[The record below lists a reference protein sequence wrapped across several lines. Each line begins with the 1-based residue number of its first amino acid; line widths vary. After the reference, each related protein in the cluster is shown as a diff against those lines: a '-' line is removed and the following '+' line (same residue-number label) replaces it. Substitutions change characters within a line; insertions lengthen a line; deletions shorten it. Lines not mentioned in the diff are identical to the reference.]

1 MDGNTHFM
9 IGIIFAEILYVTVV
23 SKYLKKDQAI
33 YSRALMWF
41 LGGLGGW
48 SPDGDGLSGVFE
60 NVLTQAR
67 PWSIDLFYEYHR
79 AYSHGIVALAV
90 TIAMVIVGIV
100 CFNASKEGH
109 EESTESRLARKK
121 VLPIYGMLAMLA
133 GFLFYSDA
141 TKYYAFFFLLGAMV
155 FFTWTLVT
163 AGTPL
168 YAVAFFGAALFHH
181 LCDFIQCK
189 WNPFAPWDPN
199 VMVGLFLYCNGYN
212 NVFYYILEIPPHIVV
227 LILLFIR
234 INQYVKNK
242 RVTSENVI
250 DKDMDIE
257 AEIIEDGDEKI

>member
-1 MDGNTHFM
+1 
-9 IGIIFAEILYVTVV
+9 
-23 SKYLKKDQAI
+23 
-33 YSRALMWF
+33 MWL

-90 TIAMVIVGIV
+90 TITMVIIGIV
-100 CFNASKEGH
+100 YFNARKEVH
-109 EESTESRLARKK
+109 DENVESRAARRK
-121 VLPIYGMLAMLA
+121 VSPIYGILAMLA

-141 TKYYAFFFLLGAMV
+141 TKYFAFFFLLGAMV

-163 AGTPL
+163 TGTPL

-189 WNPFAPWDPN
+189 WNPLAPWDPN
-199 VMVGLFLYCNGYN
+199 AMVGLFLYCNGYN
-212 NVFYYILEIPPHIVV
+212 SFWYYLLEIPPHVIVV
-227 LILLFIR
+227 ILLIVR
-234 INQYVKNK
+234 AMQYFKKK
-242 RVTSENVI
+242 RMKDDRAELEMLEN
-250 DKDMDIE
+250 DN
-257 AEIIEDGDEKI
+257 EKI